1 MNIRKNKGI
10 TLVILVITIVILL
23 IISGISITG
32 TITGKKETEESVHI
46 SELKIIQQAILERYT
61 KAQLTKETLPGTSV
75 TISEVQSIINEIN
88 NETEESIN
96 LKGKEYKRLNK
107 TDLEN
112 LGVIGEEDN
121 TYIVNY
127 STGEVINETVKTTNN
142 GKALYI
148 YAKSEK

>member
-1 MNIRKNKGI
+1 MLFR
-10 TLVILVITIVILL
+10 
-23 IISGISITG
+23 S
-32 TITGKKETEESVHI
+32 
-46 SELKIIQQAILERYT
+46 
-61 KAQLTKETLPGTSV
+61 
-75 TISEVQSIINEIN
+75 NEIN